1 MTVFEKFADS
11 KSGGPSLSIPV
22 ALLAV
27 GFLAAIG
34 FQTVQLMRD
43 RSNLANVY
51 AGQQNAVEQ
60 TLRLRNSVDAFA
72 GETANLAQQG
82 DNSAKQVVD
91 TLRSQNITIR
101 PPAAQPAA
109 TPAPAA
115 H

>member
-11 KSGGPSLSIPV
+11 KGGPSLAIPV
-22 ALLAV
+22 ALLSV

-51 AGQQNAVEQ
+51 SGQQNAVEQ

-72 GETANLAQQG
+72 GETATLAQQG
-82 DNSAKQVVD
+82 DGPAKQVVE
-91 TLRSQNITIR
+91 TLRNQNITIR
-101 PPAAQPAA
+101 PPAANPG
-109 TPAPAA
+109 PAA

>member
-1 MTVFEKFADS
+1 MTVFEKFVDS
-11 KSGGPSLSIPV
+11 KSGGPSLALPV
-22 ALLAV
+22 ALLAI
-27 GFLAAIG
+27 GFLVAIG

-43 RSNLANVY
+43 RGNLANVY

-72 GETANLAQQG
+72 GETAALAQQG
-82 DNSAKQVVD
+82 DGSAKQVVE

-101 PPAAQPAA
+101 PPAAPAN
-109 TPAPAA
+109 PGPAA

>member
-1 MTVFEKFADS
+1 MTVFEKFTDG
-11 KSGGPSLSIPV
+11 KHGGPSLSV
-22 ALLAV
+22 AVAMLAI
-27 GFLAAIG
+27 GFLTAIG

-72 GETANLAQQG
+72 GETATLAQQG
-82 DNSAKQVVD
+82 DGSAKQVVE

-101 PPAAQPAA
+101 PPAAQPANP
-109 TPAPAA
+109 PAK
-115 H
+115 

>member
-11 KSGGPSLSIPV
+11 KSGPSLAIPV
-22 ALLAV
+22 ALLAI

-34 FQTVQLMRD
+34 FQTAQLLRD

-72 GETANLAQQG
+72 GETATLAQQG
-82 DNSAKQVVD
+82 DGPAKQVVE

-101 PPAAQPAA
+101 PPAA
-109 TPAPAA
+109 APANSPA
-115 H
+115 R

>member
-11 KSGGPSLSIPV
+11 TSGGPALALPV

-43 RSNLANVY
+43 RNNLANVY

-72 GETANLAQQG
+72 GETATLAQQG
-82 DNSAKQVVD
+82 DGPAKQVVES
-91 TLRSQNITIR
+91 LRGQNITIR
-101 PPAAQPAA
+101 PPAAPAN
-109 TPAPAA
+109 PVA